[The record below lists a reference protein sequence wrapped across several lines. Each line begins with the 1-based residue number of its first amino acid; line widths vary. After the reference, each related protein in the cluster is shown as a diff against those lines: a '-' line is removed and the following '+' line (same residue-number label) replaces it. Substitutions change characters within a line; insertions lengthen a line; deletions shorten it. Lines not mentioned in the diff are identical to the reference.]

1 VTAKKVPDYAGL
13 EAKLHAY
20 LKKYEETFVDRYATG
35 VNYEDLNKTQA
46 NRWPNLKLE
55 KIKVNSMQFTQRYD

>member
-1 VTAKKVPDYAGL
+1 MAAKKVPDYALL

-35 VNYEDLNKTQA
+35 INYENVNK
-46 NRWPNLKLE
+46 
-55 KIKVNSMQFTQRYD
+55 S